1 MHQCEGLRRV
11 TAQSRIGIKTW
22 EKLEARAESLGLE
35 CLSVS
40 KAKGGSDAQRVSNEL
55 NSTFAIPQR
64 LML

>member
-1 MHQCEGLRRV
+1 MHQSEALRRI
-11 TAQSRIGIKTW
+11 TARSRIRIKIW

-55 NSTFAIPQR
+55 NSAFAIPER